1 MDGKIV
7 AGAHGAGGEIGHA
20 CVDPTETAVCN
31 CGNRGCLE
39 QMASATGIVRL
50 AKRYLATYQGKT
62 MLNPERIS
70 AKSVYDALK
79 AGDEAATAL
88 RDKFQELIAK
98 NGTVEKVDDWG
109 KRRLAYAI
117 NYETEGYYVVIN
129 HKSEPDFVAELSR
142 VLNITDGVLRYL
154 TVKKD

>member
-1 MDGKIV
+1 M
-7 AGAHGAGGEIGHA
+7 ANAY
-20 CVDPTETAVCN
+20 ETVF
-31 CGNRGCLE
+31 
-39 QMASATGIVRL
+39 VF
-50 AKRYLATYQGKT
+50 
-62 MLNPERIS
+62 
-70 AKSVYDALK
+70 SVK
-79 AGDEAATAL
+79 NGDEAATAL

-129 HKSEPDFVAELSR
+129 HKSDPDFVAELSR